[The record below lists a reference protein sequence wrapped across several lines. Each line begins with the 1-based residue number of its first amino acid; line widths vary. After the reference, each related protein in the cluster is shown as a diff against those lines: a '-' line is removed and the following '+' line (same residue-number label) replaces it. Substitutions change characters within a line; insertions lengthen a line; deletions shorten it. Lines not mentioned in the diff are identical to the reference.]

1 MDITTYEL
9 LLFGHLLFVVA
20 WVGTDIAMQVLSLR
34 VIAAGPDRTAA
45 FLSDVEWLGTRL
57 LTPSALLVV
66 IFGFGLLSE
75 LDYSVGD
82 TWIWLALAAF
92 AASFVAGAG
101 FLGPESGRIGNLV
114 AERGAEDPEVQ
125 ARIRRILL
133 VSRIELV
140 ILILVI
146 LDMVVKPG
154 L

>member
-20 WVGTDIAMQVLSLR
+20 WVGTDIAMQVLSQR

-75 LDYSVGD
+75 LDNSVGD

-92 AASFVAGAG
+92 AASFIAGAG

-114 AERGAEDPEVQ
+114 AERGADDPEVQ

-140 ILILVI
+140 ILVLVI

>member
-66 IFGFGLLSE
+66 VFGFGLLSE

-92 AASFVAGAG
+92 AASFIAGAG

-114 AERGAEDPEVQ
+114 AERGADDPEVQ

>member
-20 WVGTDIAMQVLSLR
+20 WVGTDIALQVLSLR
-34 VIAAGPDRTAA
+34 ILSAGPERSAD
-45 FLSDVEWLGTRL
+45 FLSDIEWLGTRL
-57 LTPSALLVV
+57 LTPAALLVV
-66 IFGFGLLSE
+66 VFGFGLISE

-92 AASFVAGAG
+92 VASFIAGAG

-114 AERGAEDPEVQ
+114 AERGPDDPEVQ

-140 ILILVI
+140 ILVLVI

>member
-20 WVGTDIAMQVLSLR
+20 WVGTDIALQVLSLR
-34 VIAAGPDRTAA
+34 ILSAGPERSAA
-45 FLSDVEWLGTRL
+45 FLSDIEWLGTRL
-57 LTPSALLVV
+57 LTPAALLVV
-66 IFGFGLLSE
+66 VFGFGLISE

-82 TWIWLALAAF
+82 TWIWLALAAYV
-92 AASFVAGAG
+92 ASFIAGAG

-114 AERGAEDPEVQ
+114 AERGADDPEVQ

>member
-114 AERGAEDPEVQ
+114 AERGADDPEVQ

-140 ILILVI
+140 ILVLVI

>member
-92 AASFVAGAG
+92 AASFIAGAG

-114 AERGAEDPEVQ
+114 AERGADDPEVQ

-140 ILILVI
+140 ILVLVI

>member
-20 WVGTDIAMQVLSLR
+20 WVGTDIAMQVLSQR

-92 AASFVAGAG
+92 AASFIAGAG

-114 AERGAEDPEVQ
+114 AERGADDPEVQ

-140 ILILVI
+140 ILVLVI

>member
-114 AERGAEDPEVQ
+114 AERGADDPEVQ

>member
-20 WVGTDIAMQVLSLR
+20 WVGTDIALQVLSLR
-34 VIAAGPDRTAA
+34 ILSAGPERSAA
-45 FLSDVEWLGTRL
+45 FLSDIEWLGTRL
-57 LTPSALLVV
+57 LTPAALLVV
-66 IFGFGLLSE
+66 VFGFGLISE
-75 LDYSVGD
+75 LEYSVGD
-82 TWIWLALAAF
+82 TWIWLALAAYV
-92 AASFVAGAG
+92 ASFIVGAG

-114 AERGAEDPEVQ
+114 AERGADDPEVQ

>member
-1 MDITTYEL
+1 
-9 LLFGHLLFVVA
+9 
-20 WVGTDIAMQVLSLR
+20 MQVLSLR

-114 AERGAEDPEVQ
+114 AERGADDPEVQ

>member
-75 LDYSVGD
+75 LDNSVGD

-92 AASFVAGAG
+92 AASFIAGAG

-114 AERGAEDPEVQ
+114 AERGADDPEVQ

-140 ILILVI
+140 ILVLVI

>member
-20 WVGTDIAMQVLSLR
+20 WVGTDIALQVLSLR
-34 VIAAGPDRTAA
+34 ILSAGPERSAA
-45 FLSDVEWLGTRL
+45 FLSDIEWLGTRL
-57 LTPSALLVV
+57 LTPAALLVV
-66 IFGFGLLSE
+66 VFGFGLISE

-92 AASFVAGAG
+92 VASFIAGAG

-140 ILILVI
+140 ILVLVI

>member
-20 WVGTDIAMQVLSLR
+20 WVGTDIALQVLSLR
-34 VIAAGPDRTAA
+34 ILSAGPERSAD
-45 FLSDVEWLGTRL
+45 FLSDIEWLGTRL
-57 LTPSALLVV
+57 LTPAALLVV
-66 IFGFGLLSE
+66 VFGFGLISE

-92 AASFVAGAG
+92 VASFIAGAG

-114 AERGAEDPEVQ
+114 AERGADDPEVQ

-140 ILILVI
+140 ILVLVI

>member
-66 IFGFGLLSE
+66 VFGFGLLSE

-92 AASFVAGAG
+92 AASFIAGAG

-114 AERGAEDPEVQ
+114 AERGADDPEVQ

-140 ILILVI
+140 ILVLVI

>member
-20 WVGTDIAMQVLSLR
+20 WVGTDIAMQVLSQR

-75 LDYSVGD
+75 LDYRVGD

-92 AASFVAGAG
+92 AASFIDGAG

-114 AERGAEDPEVQ
+114 AERGADDPEVQ

-140 ILILVI
+140 ILVLVI